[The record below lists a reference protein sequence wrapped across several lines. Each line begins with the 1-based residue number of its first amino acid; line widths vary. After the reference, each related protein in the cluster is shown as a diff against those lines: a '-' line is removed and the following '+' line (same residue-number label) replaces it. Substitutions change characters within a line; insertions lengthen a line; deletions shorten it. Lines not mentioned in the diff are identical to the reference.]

1 MKYNQIIIALIVP
14 KWSREAFNLI
24 EGSFAQL
31 TDRRPKKGAFTSVQ
45 HLEEEIGIRAEGCNE
60 DPKPFI
66 WKTPAKEIITKA
78 RRGLA
83 IVLGRFKDRPLEG
96 F

>member
-60 DPKPFI
+60 DPKPFN

-78 RRGLA
+78 RRGLT
-83 IVLGRFKDRPLEG
+83 IVLGRCRGRPLEG
-96 F
+96 C